1 MTNLNNRESMNFFKK
16 SIISSDVIVDC
27 IFGIGLNRKISG
39 IYKKVIK
46 TINNLKNQKKIISID
61 IPSGINADNGKIYG
75 INIESD
81 VCLAMGVYKPAH
93 FLIPSKV
100 FCGEIKLLRIN
111 LPNPITDT
119 PRIFLIKKELIKD
132 KLPNYKLNIHKYDKG
147 HVFVVGGKMSGAS
160 RLVAYAARK
169 VGCGL
174 STIIVDKD
182 SFGYYS
188 GVEPGTIVEKSNFD
202 LKNKKIDAFVLGP
215 GLGKKFSKIKITNL
229 INNISCPI
237 VIDADA
243 LNVFENSTKEFY
255 DILKKKK
262 KCNNHSA

>member
-1 MTNLNNRESMNFFKK
+1 MINKYRILKIKQVLQSEKKFIKKNSEKKIFKLASSKIAIFLESKFFNQKIIFVCGNGNNGKDGLLTSNILKKKGFDSKSFCVTNLNNRESMNFFKK

-111 LPNPITDT
+111 
-119 PRIFLIKKELIKD
+119 
-132 KLPNYKLNIHKYDKG
+132 
-147 HVFVVGGKMSGAS
+147 
-160 RLVAYAARK
+160 
-169 VGCGL
+169 
-174 STIIVDKD
+174 
-182 SFGYYS
+182 
-188 GVEPGTIVEKSNFD
+188 
-202 LKNKKIDAFVLGP
+202 
-215 GLGKKFSKIKITNL
+215 
-229 INNISCPI
+229 
-237 VIDADA
+237 
-243 LNVFENSTKEFY
+243 
-255 DILKKKK
+255 
-262 KCNNHSA
+262 